1 MIERQEA
8 KSIGEILRQYLKV
21 TQLENLAWEERIAQ
35 SWQSLL
41 GDEVTRET
49 ERLRLE
55 EGTLYVTLRSPSLKN
70 DLMYNRRQIIEEVNR
85 MLGSEAVK
93 AIVIR

>member
-1 MIERQEA
+1 MERQEA

-21 TQLENLAWEERIAQ
+21 SQLEHLAWEEQIAQ

-49 ERLRLE
+49 ERLHLQ
-55 EGTLYVTLRSPSLKN
+55 EGTLYVTLKSPSLKN
-70 DLMYNRRQIIEEVNR
+70 DLMYSRQQIIREINRELQSEV
-85 MLGSEAVK
+85 VK